1 MMKVLIDLPIHGPI
15 LKAIKSLPGVEVV
28 TVAPEEKV
36 RPLPVDLIQEV
47 DALLC
52 TFPPENHRDMKALK
66 YVQIA
71 SAGFTQLIGQGLEDR
86 GVTCCNALGVF
97 DVPIAEWNI
106 AMMVNLA
113 RDMRAMH
120 HHQDAGIWDR
130 SMRFQHEIRGSVVG
144 IWGYGGIGRE
154 TARLAKAMGM
164 TVHVLSRNGV
174 KPRKNSYRVVG
185 TGDPE
190 GVLPDQVFLSDEK
203 EAFLKGLDFLIL
215 AMPQT
220 GSSEGIVGETELRM
234 MKKEAFLLNPAR
246 GPLVQEQA
254 LLKALNEGWIAG
266 AALDTHYYYPM
277 PAGHPLWKMSNVIM
291 TPHISGSSSSPNF
304 LERVYVIFYL
314 NLERLQQSKPL
325 LNELKAGDLKISH
338 K

>member
-1 MMKVLIDLPIHGPI
+1 MKVLIDLPIYEQI
-15 LKAIKSLPGVEVV
+15 LTAIKSLPGVEVM

-36 RPLPVDLIQEV
+36 RPLPVELIEEV

-52 TFPPENHRDMKALK
+52 TFPPENHQDMKALK

-86 GVTCCNALGVF
+86 GVACCNALGVF
-97 DVPIAEWNI
+97 DVPIAEWNV

-113 RDMRAMH
+113 RDMRRML
-120 HHQDAGIWDR
+120 HHQDSGIWDR
-130 SMRFQHEIRGSVVG
+130 SKRFQHEIRGSVVG

-164 TVHVLSRNGV
+164 TVHVLSRSGV
-174 KPRKNSYRVVG
+174 KPRKDIYNVEG

-190 GVLPDQVFLSDEK
+190 GVLPDRVFLSDEK
-203 EAFLKGLDFLIL
+203 EAFLKGLDFLVL

-220 GSSEGIVGETELRM
+220 GSSEGIVSETELRM

-277 PAGHPLWKMSNVIM
+277 PADHPLWKMPNVII

-304 LERVYVIFYL
+304 LERVYDIFYL
-314 NLERLQQSKPL
+314 NILRLQQAEPL
-325 LNELKAGDLKISH
+325 LNELKAADLKSNH